1 MELKG
6 KVAIVTGGGRNIG
19 RAISLALA
27 RKGSDIIIADIDMC
41 SANKTSKEIE
51 ILGRKAVTIKT
62 DITKSNDI
70 ENLFNKS
77 IGEFN
82 KVDILIN
89 NAGILIENQ
98 TLMEINESKW
108 DTTMNVNLKSMVF
121 LCKKAAE
128 IMAKNKY
135 GKIINVASVCGFI
148 FDKKH
153 MAYNVSKGAV
163 KALTSQLAVELAPYN
178 INVNAIAPGFINTVL
193 NKTLQDAVAKQNAI
207 DSIPLGRAGQPE
219 DLGETVAFLA
229 SEGASYIT
237 GQTIVIDGGLVL
249 L

>member
-1 MELKG
+1 MELKN

-19 RAISLALA
+19 KAISLALA
-27 RKGSDIIIADIDMC
+27 RKGSDIIIADIDMH

-51 ILGRKAVTIKT
+51 MLGRKAMAIKT
-62 DITKSNDI
+62 DITKIDDI
-70 ENLFNKS
+70 EKLFDKS
-77 IGEFN
+77 IESFK
-82 KVDILIN
+82 KVDILVN
-89 NAGILIENQ
+89 NAGILVENQ

-108 DTTMNVNLKSMVF
+108 DATMNVNLKSIVF

-128 IMAKNKY
+128 RMIENRN

-163 KALTSQLAVELAPYN
+163 KALTSQLAVELGPYN
-178 INVNAIAPGFINTVL
+178 INVNAIAPGFINTTL
-193 NKTLQDAVAKQNAI
+193 NKTLEDEVGKQNAI
-207 DSIPLGRAGQPE
+207 DSIPLGRVGQPE

-237 GQTIVIDGGLVL
+237 GHTIVIDGGLL
-249 L
+249 LM